1 MKQITLITENRS
13 GVIAEISES
22 LAKQHINI
30 ESLDAETFKNSAVII
45 LTVDRYDEALHVINK
60 MPDLK
65 AITEDAIVVKIKD
78 EPGALAYIAKRFK
91 DADINIRSIRIIRR
105 NDGNSLAAICTE
117 RTDEAMKLVADI
129 LVS

>member
-1 MKQITLITENRS
+1 MKQITLITENRT

-22 LAKQHINI
+22 LAKQNINI

-45 LTVDRYDEALHVINK
+45 LTVDRYDEALHIINK

-78 EPGALAYIAKRFK
+78 EPGALAQIAKRFK

-105 NDGNSLAAICTE
+105 NEDISLAAICTE
-117 RTDEAMKLVADI
+117 RTAEAMKLVADI

>member
-22 LAKQHINI
+22 LAKQNINI

-45 LTVDRYDEALHVINK
+45 LTVDRYDEALHIINK

-78 EPGALAYIAKRFK
+78 EPGALAQIAKRFK
-91 DADINIRSIRIIRR
+91 DVDINIRSIRIIRR
-105 NDGNSLAAICTE
+105 NNDNSLAAICTE
-117 RTDEAMKLVADI
+117 RTDEAMKLVANI